1 LRPFFRFVIAFKS
14 VSTIVFSAILIREAA
29 CLFSAKCKSI
39 CLGLLI
45 LKSFNYVHVQYYFPL
60 LGMQACYYGIELP
73 AGPTLSASLVHCRY
87 TSPMP
92 PGGKLMRLS
101 MSWRHIY
108 YGTDSKASVGGARLS
123 GRRGERTRE
132 LHAGRRAGT
141 VLARGTRCL
150 LS

>member
-1 LRPFFRFVIAFKS
+1 MLRPFFRFVIAFKS

-60 LGMQACYYGIELP
+60 GMQACYYGIELP

-92 PGGKLMRLS
+92 PGGKLMRYLCLGDTS
-101 MSWRHIY
+101 T
-108 YGTDSKASVGGARLS
+108 TDSKAREGGARLS